1 MIALASLLQL
11 ESLIKQSFNLQQASM
26 IITFMKELA
35 SKGIECAIVCHLN
48 QFPPVIISSMLA
60 LCWFDCWTMTFSSFL
75 SPRSGMR
82 KNDIKDFK

>member
-1 MIALASLLQL
+1 
-11 ESLIKQSFNLQQASM
+11 M

-35 SKGIECAIVCHLN
+35 SKGIECAIVCHLD

-82 KNDIKDFK
+82 KNDALKATLDLEVANACGMVYK